1 MRKRPPGLVAIVVYK
16 AVVAI
21 LLTVICLLLIFSVK
35 HQQNLEQFYG
45 SLTLD
50 SKRGVIVFVLEKI
63 LSLNPRTLLF
73 SSLSVGIYAVVT
85 SIEAVGLWYEKVWA
99 RWLVL
104 VLVGISIPPEIF
116 ELIRGFSMLKIIVFL
131 VNIAVFIYLLRDFP
145 KNKAD

>member
-1 MRKRPPGLVAIVVYK
+1 MIKRPPGLVAIVLYK
-16 AVVAI
+16 TVTALLLTIICI
-21 LLTVICLLLIFSVK
+21 LLLLSVQ
-35 HQQNLEQFYG
+35 HQQNLEQFYD
-45 SLTLD
+45 SLTLE

-63 LSLNPRTLLF
+63 LSLNPRTLIF

-104 VLVGISIPPEIF
+104 ALVGISIPPEIF